1 MFVTVISF
9 SLFSS
14 FFGIFINSKLPKYDW
29 TNEGQVVK
37 RGAASTVCT
46 VAGMLP
52 PLAVFMF
59 GSVLPVSIAFVIL
72 GMDALYLVATVVSI
86 ILISKTKLQDK

>member
-1 MFVTVISF
+1 M
-9 SLFSS
+9 LF
-14 FFGIFINSKLPKYDW
+14 
-29 TNEGQVVK
+29 
-37 RGAASTVCT
+37 RSTVCT